1 MTTMQWLPSSLCPPP
16 KSKMS
21 KVRERERTP
30 RKCQT
35 QKKFDCCKP
44 RYWFSFKTKLYV
56 MSNKPPAHN
65 HQKYAFNVVFLRT
78 KTFFHTIIVWEKNE
92 FEVPAI
98 YCKNTISIFF
108 YAYWVLSYT
117 YINCYVMGGT
127 HRYLN
132 VRLAA
137 ARGFRFSRA
146 W

>member
-1 MTTMQWLPSSLCPPP
+1 MPSVPRCNGCPAACPPSS

-21 KVRERERTP
+21 EVREEGTP

-78 KTFFHTIIVWEKNE
+78 KTFFIHRRKTNSKFPLFIVR
-92 FEVPAI
+92 
-98 YCKNTISIFF
+98 TLSIFF
-108 YAYWVLSYT
+108 YAYWVPRYT